1 MVQPTHPFGHPKQG
15 DGYFELIDFNLV
27 RHLADGRQVKG
38 TYGVNVVK
46 VREVIHMPRI
56 NPLAS
61 TVNGIEGIF
70 ELRGVPIPAINL
82 CTILGD
88 TRAPFSPEDQ
98 IIVTEFAHK
107 RAGFIVQQTNRIR
120 RVPWDKILPPSTDK
134 ASSMTGMMLIE
145 ENEFLFILDLERI
158 ISQLENVA
166 SGRPAFIQE
175 NAPLPPMMAPRKL
188 GYPTILLVD
197 DSSLILNSVARSL
210 NQEGFGVVLARNGVE
225 GIQRLEEAESSA
237 YAIDAIITDLE
248 MPQMDGLSLLK
259 KIRLHRT
266 YAQIP
271 VYLHTSL
278 SDTGSRETAKQLGA
292 NEFFVKNDISTI
304 LRYLKAQLLGGA
316 IPA

>member
-1 MVQPTHPFGHPKQG
+1 MDQSPNSFGHPKQG

-27 RHLADGRQVKG
+27 RHLPDGREIKG

-46 VREVIHMPRI
+46 VREVIHMPKI

-61 TVNGIEGIF
+61 TVAGIEGIF

-88 TRAPFSPEDQ
+88 ARAPYTQDDQ

-107 RAGFIVQQTNRIR
+107 RAGFIVQRTNRIR
-120 RVPWDKILPPSTDK
+120 RVPWEKILPPSSDK

-145 ENEFLFILDLERI
+145 DNEFLFILDLERI
-158 ISQLENVA
+158 ISQLENMA
-166 SGRPAFIQE
+166 SGRPAFVQE
-175 NAPLPPMMAPRKL
+175 NSPLPPMMAPRKM

-197 DSSLILNSVARSL
+197 DSSLILNSVARAL
-210 NQEGFGVVLARNGVE
+210 NQEGFGIVLGRNGLE
-225 GIQRLEEAESSA
+225 GLQRLEEASLGN
-237 YAIDAIITDLE
+237 YTIDAVITDLE
-248 MPQMDGLSLLK
+248 MPQMDGLSFLK
-259 KIRLHRT
+259 KIRSNGQ
-266 YAQIP
+266 YKAMP

-292 NEFFVKNDISTI
+292 NEFFVKNDINTI
-304 LRYLKAQLLGGA
+304 LRYLKTQLLGA
-316 IPA
+316 KISA